1 MLQAALRFVLYGLR
15 GVPMAKVKFDGVIEA
30 VRYNSDGQINWVRA
44 YERRG
49 PTFSDRVLIDRS
61 SLIERLKAR
70 KRFVIGQRKP
80 QWASTF
86 DTASSLQL
94 IQRGGRELIVTG
106 ATSADHDSLDG
117 APLI

>member
-1 MLQAALRFVLYGLR
+1 
-15 GVPMAKVKFDGVIEA
+15 MAKDKYDGVIEA
-30 VRYNSDGQINWVRA
+30 VHYNPDGQVAWVRA

-49 PTFSDRVLIDRS
+49 PTFSDRVLIDRA
-61 SLIERLKAR
+61 SLIKRLKAR
-70 KRFVIGQRKP
+70 QRFVIGQRKP

-94 IQRGGRELIVTG
+94 IQRGGRELIVTS
-106 ATSADHDSLDG
+106 ATSGDHDSLDG

>member
-1 MLQAALRFVLYGLR
+1 MVLL
-15 GVPMAKVKFDGVIEA
+15 AKVKFDGVIEA
-30 VRYNSDGQINWVRA
+30 VRYNSAGQVAWVRA

-61 SLIERLKAR
+61 SLIERLKAG
-70 KRFVIGQRKP
+70 KRFVIGQRRP

-106 ATSADHDSLDG
+106 ATSAEHDLLDG
-117 APLI
+117 VPLI

>member
-1 MLQAALRFVLYGLR
+1 MA
-15 GVPMAKVKFDGVIEA
+15 PMAKVKFDGVIEA
-30 VRYNSDGQINWVRA
+30 VHYNPDGQIAWVRA

-49 PTFSDRVLIDRS
+49 PTFSDRVLLDRS

-94 IQRGGRELIVTG
+94 IQKGGRELIVTRL
-106 ATSADHDSLDG
+106 ASTDHDLLDG